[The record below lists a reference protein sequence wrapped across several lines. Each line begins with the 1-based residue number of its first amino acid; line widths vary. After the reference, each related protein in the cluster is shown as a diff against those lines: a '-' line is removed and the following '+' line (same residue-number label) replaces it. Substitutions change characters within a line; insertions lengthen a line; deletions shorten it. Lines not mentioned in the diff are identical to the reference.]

1 MLQALKMK
9 GKSDNEAMIAL
20 IDMVVEHVRKRRAF
34 LVVTPDQTFKPPQA
48 DDSAFMPGSPYID
61 EPKSKHLHMNVIF
74 PRRDLVALIKSCCP
88 LIPGHTQTCFV
99 NYKAVF
105 TTAATQTYAG
115 LPSTIPPP
123 PRPCFLPSHVPD
135 LRPSCQPLGRGP

>member
-1 MLQALKMK
+1 MK
-9 GKSDNEAMIAL
+9 GKSDNEAMVAL

-48 DDSAFMPGSPYID
+48 DDNAFAPGSPYID

-74 PRRDLVALIKSCCP
+74 PRRDLGTLIKSCCP
-88 LIPGHTQTCFV
+88 LIPGHMQTCFV

-115 LPSTIPPP
+115 PCSPADSTLPLPPS
-123 PRPCFLPSHVPD
+123 RL
-135 LRPSCQPLGRGP
+135 CQAYMHHAGHTHA